1 MGKKLTIYMIDGTE
15 YGPRIAE
22 IGNWSGKAIYATR
35 STINKI
41 ISRDEFDNPG
51 IYCLKSEPNNE
62 NYSERVYIGEAE
74 NIKTR
79 LRQHLAD
86 PKKDFSEIVFFISK
100 DELLT
105 KSHIRY
111 LESRIIEESVN
122 AKSAEI
128 DNGNSP
134 KLPTL
139 HEADIDDMDYFLDQ
153 IRLILPVMGFR
164 FLISSVVKP
173 SEEKTNNIVDL
184 FQIRTKSFKAFLF
197 ESDQGFVV
205 TKGSEAKKGMSKS
218 TSDNYLRLRAKLIES
233 GTLIE
238 KNGKLEFIEDTIFTS
253 LSAASNMVLGRQSAG
268 PLEWIN
274 KEGKSLLN
282 SSREI
287 FLTNKSGINFLGMR
301 LLYEGDFINGW
312 KY

>member
-62 NYSERVYIGEAE
+62 NFSERVYIGEAE

-86 PKKDFSEIVFFISK
+86 PKKDFSEFVFFISK

-111 LESRIIEESVN
+111 LESRIVQESIN

-139 HEADIDDMDYFLDQ
+139 HEADVDDMEYFLDQ

-164 FLISSVVKP
+164 FLISSVAKP
-173 SEEKTNNIVDL
+173 NEEKTKNNIDL
-184 FQIRTKSFKAFLF
+184 FQIKTKSFKAFLY
-197 ESDQGFVV
+197 ETDQGFVV

-218 TSDNYLRLRAKLIES
+218 TSDNYIRLRAKLIES

-238 KNGKLEFIEDTIFTS
+238 NNGQLEFIEDTIFTS

-274 KEGKSLLN
+274 KDGKSFKDLEDLKIEN
-282 SSREI
+282 
-287 FLTNKSGINFLGMR
+287 N
-301 LLYEGDFINGW
+301 
-312 KY
+312 